1 MPLCTP
7 RTCSFACRGGRGY
20 TSRSPAQLAVRAG
33 FARHA
38 AAFLLPVGAP
48 LTRGARRAVGFQ
60 LAVRAGL
67 ALRAKACQL
76 AVGARVAVRAV
87 AFHLPV
93 GSGVAR
99 HAVVFHLA
107 VRAGVALCAPLFHL
121 AVGTRVTL
129 LAPVFPLSVRAPL
142 HTHHYR
148 SVVVCRA
155 PRRVLVHGAS

>member
-1 MPLCTP
+1 M
-7 RTCSFACRGGRGY
+7 
-20 TSRSPAQLAVRAG
+20 RAG

-67 ALRAKACQL
+67 ALRAKACQ
-76 AVGARVAVRAV
+76 
-87 AFHLPV
+87 
-93 GSGVAR
+93 
-99 HAVVFHLA
+99 LA

-155 PRRVLVHGAS
+155 PRRVLVHGES